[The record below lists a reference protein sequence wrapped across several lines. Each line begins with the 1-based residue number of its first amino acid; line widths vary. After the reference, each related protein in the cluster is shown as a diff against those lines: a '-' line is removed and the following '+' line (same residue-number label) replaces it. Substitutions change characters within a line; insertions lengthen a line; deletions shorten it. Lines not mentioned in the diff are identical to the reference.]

1 MHSADRCVYVCDGGG
16 GVFLRSVSPSVIV
29 VEQLGHEQLGH
40 NCS

>member
-29 VEQLGHEQLGH
+29 VEFVLTPETLNAH
-40 NCS
+40 